1 MKYLAAILTFLLL
14 STNLFASES
23 IELYSNK
30 LSLMLPENFSEM
42 PIEVARIKYPMEL
55 HRPKHIYSNEMA
67 TTSIAINLLE
77 NAKLKQSEI
86 VEFRNHM
93 AANLPRIIPGLVW
106 IRQDVIEI
114 NNKIWGRLEL
124 MSNAIDTEIHNIMLM
139 TSFEGKPLMI
149 NFNST
154 KEEFDSVKTKLE
166 TSISSIRIKE

>member
-1 MKYLAAILTFLLL
+1 
-14 STNLFASES
+14 
-23 IELYSNK
+23 
-30 LSLMLPENFSEM
+30 
-42 PIEVARIKYPMEL
+42 
-55 HRPKHIYSNEMA
+55 MA

-77 NAKLKQSEI
+77 NTKLKQSEI

-93 AANLPRIIPGLVW
+93 AASLQRMIPGLIW
-106 IRQDVIEI
+106 LKQDVIEI